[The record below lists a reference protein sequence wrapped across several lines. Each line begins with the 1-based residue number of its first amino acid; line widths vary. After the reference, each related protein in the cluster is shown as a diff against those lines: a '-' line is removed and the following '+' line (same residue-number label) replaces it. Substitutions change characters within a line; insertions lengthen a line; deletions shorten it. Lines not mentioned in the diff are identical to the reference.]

1 MPFDQPDDSVNVS
14 GVLDVERN
22 TPKPMLTLIVQQKF
36 EVLLNVPPVPLRNA
50 FEHSSVATNE
60 PTLSA
65 LVVDE
70 QDRRGVAL
78 FHQHHITVFL
88 FEAHLE
94 ERKSASTRHS
104 DVEGESG
111 L

>member
-1 MPFDQPDDSVNVS
+1 
-14 GVLDVERN
+14 
-22 TPKPMLTLIVQQKF
+22 
-36 EVLLNVPPVPLRNA
+36 
-50 FEHSSVATNE
+50 TNE
-60 PTLSA
+60 PTLTA

-111 L
+111 LSPVRRANQETVFPRFETIEFIFGRRVSEPAHIVHTSNPSDPRFK